1 MNETSSISVY
11 LTSLQ
16 NRIFKLLPM
25 KEGFDQGTDNHIF
38 DYVDNILSSC
48 KGAMVIF
55 PQLSR
60 DNMFIEIQN
69 NLSFLKTESIAFP
82 KWRATVLRTTRFVHT
97 LSDKYQKGNEPS
109 EK

>member
-1 MNETSSISVY
+1 MSETSSISVY

-16 NRIFKLLPM
+16 NRVFKLLPM

-69 NLSFLKTESIAFP
+69 NLSFLQTKDVPFS

-97 LSDKYQKGNEPS
+97 LSDKYQQGQEPI
-109 EK
+109 EN